1 MLNKSPR
8 IIIRLLIVFAF
19 VVPTFIIPKPSY
31 ACSCVM
37 PGTPVE
43 EFDRVPV
50 VFEGTVT
57 RAGSLTRSAW
67 LWPILSYLPFEYTE
81 RFYNRQIQFT
91 VTRAWK
97 GVEYD
102 QITVQ
107 TGYGGGD
114 CGYGFTTGRTYLVYA
129 SKVQKGGLYTGICSR
144 TAEIGRAAD
153 DLAYLETRPVLPL
166 PPDRRRVWGWL
177 GLSLVIV
184 AAGAGGRAWIRQRA
198 ERSRM
203 SKND

>member
-19 VVPTFIIPKPSY
+19 VAPTFIIPKPSY
-31 ACSCVM
+31 ACSCIM
-37 PGTPVE
+37 SGTPAE
-43 EFDRVPV
+43 DFDRVPV
-50 VFEGTVT
+50 IFEGTVT

-67 LWPILSYLPFEYTE
+67 LWPILGYLPFEYTE

-102 QITVQ
+102 AITVQ

-114 CGYGFTTGRTYLVYA
+114 CGYGFATGRTYLVYA
-129 SKVQKGGLYTGICSR
+129 SNVQKGGLYTGICSR

-153 DLAYLETRPVLPL
+153 DLAYLSGQPTLPL
-166 PPDRRRVWGWL
+166 APAPVSVGLWAGLIAIVISAIGVGGVIFTRRR
-177 GLSLVIV
+177 
-184 AAGAGGRAWIRQRA
+184 RDT
-198 ERSRM
+198 EE
-203 SKND
+203 